1 MMQLPAIYCITKP
14 DDVGLFKK
22 IEFLLDSG
30 VNIIQL
36 RDKSLSVDQYQE
48 QIQKYKILF
57 MKYQAQLIV
66 NDHIS
71 VAIEE
76 GVGLHIGWED
86 LQKYTQYKRVLY
98 TEALWEIRSKMH
110 HNTLLGLTVHN
121 DIDLIQKV
129 SHIVDYVGVGPIFST
144 TTKLDA
150 KSILG
155 TSSLR
160 EICTKTDVP
169 IVAVGGIKE
178 SNLHELLDTGAEH
191 FAICSDIFDAVDI
204 SKKIYDI
211 SQILQT
217 KGSDRNFKL
226 FTYIEGHTKQ

>member
-1 MMQLPAIYCITKP
+1 MMRLAEIYCITKP
-14 DDVGLFKK
+14 DEVGLFEKV
-22 IEFLLDSG
+22 EFLLNSG
-30 VNIIQL
+30 VHIIQL
-36 RDKSLSVDQYQE
+36 RDKYLSIDQYQE
-48 QIQKYKILF
+48 QIQKYKHLF
-57 MKYQAQLIV
+57 MKYKAQLIV

-86 LQKYTQYKRVLY
+86 LQKYAQGEGILY

-121 DIDLIQKV
+121 NIDLIQKV

-160 EICTKTDVP
+160 EICSKTDVP

-178 SNLHELLDTGAEH
+178 SNLHELLNTGAEH

-204 SKKIYDI
+204 SQKIHNI
-211 SQILQT
+211 AKIL
-217 KGSDRNFKL
+217 KNESSDR
-226 FTYIEGHTKQ
+226 TY